1 MEPGVMEKPNN
12 LDLQENQNQNY
23 DMFVSASTKIPHF

>member
-23 DMFVSASTKIPHF
+23 DMFVSTI